1 MAPANRE
8 MGASTR
14 ALHVD
19 DALNVV
25 TDVAPPIHV
34 ATTFRYSDNPDD
46 LVPWA
51 DRSGV
56 GVLLPECT
64 PSSMLTVLPCL
75 GSEGQHSSR
84 LFSVDRP

>member
-56 GVLLPECT
+56 CLSLPDRMHSE
-64 PSSMLTVLPCL
+64 L
-75 GSEGQHSSR
+75 GANRAPVFRIRRTTQPTSILG
-84 LFSVDRP
+84 